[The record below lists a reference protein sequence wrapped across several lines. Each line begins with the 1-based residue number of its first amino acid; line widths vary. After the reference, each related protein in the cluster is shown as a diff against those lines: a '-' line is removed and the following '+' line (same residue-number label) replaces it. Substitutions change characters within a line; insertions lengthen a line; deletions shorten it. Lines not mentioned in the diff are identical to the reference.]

1 MNIKGV
7 FQIWTR
13 DGGYHEVNLKECH
26 AWTREGCT
34 HCPDFAAEHADI
46 STGGIGKDNDWTLT
60 IVRTELGREIMSRM
74 IADGS
79 IIARPGDEDPGA
91 IALMRKLAEKS
102 RSRWPQWAEGGVRLG
117 LPEKKKPAAK
127 A

>member
-1 MNIKGV
+1 M
-7 FQIWTR
+7 
-13 DGGYHEVNLKECH
+13 
-26 AWTREGCT
+26 
-34 HCPDFAAEHADI
+34 
-46 STGGIGKDNDWTLT
+46 
-60 IVRTELGREIMSRM
+60 RTDLGREIINRM

-102 RSRWPQWAEGGVRLG
+102 RARWPQWAEPVVRLG
-117 LPEKKKPAAK
+117 LPEKKKPAAAK

>member
-1 MNIKGV
+1 
-7 FQIWTR
+7 
-13 DGGYHEVNLKECH
+13 
-26 AWTREGCT
+26 
-34 HCPDFAAEHADI
+34 
-46 STGGIGKDNDWTLT
+46 
-60 IVRTELGREIMSRM
+60 M

-102 RSRWPQWAEGGVRLG
+102 RSRWPQWAEPVVRLG
-117 LPEKKKPAAK
+117 LPEKKKPAAAK

>member
-1 MNIKGV
+1 MN
-7 FQIWTR
+7 
-13 DGGYHEVNLKECH
+13 
-26 AWTREGCT
+26 
-34 HCPDFAAEHADI
+34 
-46 STGGIGKDNDWTLT
+46 
-60 IVRTELGREIMSRM
+60 RM

-102 RSRWPQWAEGGVRLG
+102 RARWPQWAESGVRLG

-127 A
+127 